1 MENRILLFNTILF
14 CCLIVSF
21 LIYKKA
27 YIKGKLTCNNFILN
41 SYLYILLSLLLICN
55 VVILADKK
63 NGLSFYRQRGF
74 FWILLF
80 FSLAFLFLTMS
91 IDPRKTVFKHLAW
104 LVWIIT
110 MGISMYPIYLLSKQN
125 GVFLSSLAVTFAM
138 VATLTGI
145 AFYRPDMIDLK
156 MGPIL
161 LVLLLSGIL
170 LKIFTA
176 IFAKRKTAN
185 NVGYYTSYVF
195 VVLFSLF
202 ILYDTKKLQVHAKK
216 CVIPDYINESMGVFL
231 DVLNL
236 FSSISRSRSR

>member
-1 MENRILLFNTILF
+1 
-14 CCLIVSF
+14 
-21 LIYKKA
+21 
-27 YIKGKLTCNNFILN
+27 
-41 SYLYILLSLLLICN
+41 
-55 VVILADKK
+55 
-63 NGLSFYRQRGF
+63 
-74 FWILLF
+74 
-80 FSLAFLFLTMS
+80 MS
-91 IDPRKTVFKHLAW
+91 IDPRKTVFKHLSW

-110 MGISMYPIYLLSKQN
+110 MGITMYPIYLRSKQN

-138 VATLTGI
+138 VATLTTV

-185 NVGYYTSYVF
+185 NISYYTSYVF
-195 VVLFSLF
+195 IVLFSLF
-202 ILYDTKKLQVHAKK
+202 ILYDTKKLQVNAKK

>member
-21 LIYKKA
+21 FIYKKA
-27 YIKGKLTCNNFILN
+27 YIKGKLTCNDFILN

-55 VVILADKK
+55 VVILVDKK
-63 NGLSFYRQRGF
+63 NALRFYRQRGF
-74 FWILLF
+74 FWFLLF
-80 FSLAFLFLTMS
+80 TSLSFLLLTMS
-91 IDPRKTVFKHLAW
+91 LDPRKTIFKHLAW

-110 MGISMYPIYLLSKQN
+110 MGISMYPIYLRSKQN
-125 GVFLSSLAVTFAM
+125 GVFFSSLAVTFAM
-138 VATLTGI
+138 VSILTSI

-161 LVLLLSGIL
+161 FVLLLSGIL

-185 NVGYYTSYVF
+185 NISYYTSYIF

-202 ILYDTKKLQVHAKK
+202 ILYDTKKLQVNAKK

-236 FSSISRSRSR
+236 FSSISRSRRR